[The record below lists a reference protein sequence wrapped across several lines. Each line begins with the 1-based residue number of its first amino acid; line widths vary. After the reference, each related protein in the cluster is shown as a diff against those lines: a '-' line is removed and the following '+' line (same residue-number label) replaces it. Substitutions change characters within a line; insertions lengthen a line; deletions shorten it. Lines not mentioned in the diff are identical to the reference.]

1 MAQPPPSNLNSDT
14 LNRSQSSASLKST
27 ATVESNRTTSSSWI
41 SSTSSRKRKGI
52 LGKIET
58 GFQSILRRFSRSH
71 ISLTEMEIHILL
83 TMTNFNRE
91 EILQW

>member
-1 MAQPPPSNLNSDT
+1 MAQLPSPTLPSDT

-27 ATVESNRTTSSSWI
+27 ATVDSNRTTASSWI
-41 SSTSSRKRKGI
+41 STTSSQRRKGI

-58 GFQSILRRFSRSH
+58 GFQSIFRRFSRART
-71 ISLTEMEIHILL
+71 SLTEMEIQILL